1 MFDITS
7 TTFTLVASTL
17 IVWVLSLA
25 AMLPF

>member
-7 TTFTLVASTL
+7 TTFTLVVSTL